1 MGKIF
6 KNSAIVLSSILTVTL
21 LSGCVG
27 SDPNPEVS
35 APIPT
40 IEVAPQNNQQV
51 VSKNE
56 ELMLYIDSS
65 IAVMNDIGMSETGQ
79 VGESGYKAVVSKYNG
94 VLTGVTFY
102 INEDVYIVY
111 AEKDFNQNIMLYTV
125 RDILKSGF
133 EVTMSSEGIYYASS
147 NSTGEEYWFYV
158 RDGKIVGIEGKDLK
172 GIPIV
177 TQMAYGINDADKA
190 LFQAGVEYNKVQSGA
205 ETGKETIPQ

>member
-1 MGKIF
+1 MFKTVSVIF
-6 KNSAIVLSSILTVTL
+6 SGVLTITL
-21 LSGCVG
+21 LTGCVG

-40 IEVAPQNNQQV
+40 IDVSTQNNQQV

-79 VGESGYKAVVSKYNG
+79 AGEEGYKAVVSKYNG
-94 VLTGVTFY
+94 SLTGVTFY

-111 AEKDFNQNIMLYTV
+111 SEKDFNQNIMLYTV
-125 RDILKSGF
+125 REILKNNF
-133 EVTMSSEGIYYASS
+133 EVTMSSEGIYHASS
-147 NSTGEEYWFYV
+147 NATGEEYWLYV
-158 RDGKIVGIEGKDLK
+158 REGRIAGIEGKDLK

-177 TQMAYGINDADKA
+177 TQMTYGINDADKA
-190 LFQAGVEYNKVQSGA
+190 LFQAGVEYNKIQSGA